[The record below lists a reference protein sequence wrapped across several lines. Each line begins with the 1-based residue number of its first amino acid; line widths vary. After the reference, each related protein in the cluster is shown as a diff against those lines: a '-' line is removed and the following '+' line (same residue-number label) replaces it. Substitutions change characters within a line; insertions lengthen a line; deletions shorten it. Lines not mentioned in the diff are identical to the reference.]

1 MKTLRKNVQDFK
13 TYMLNEQAKH
23 TLTKHNANL
32 SPKSDEFEYG
42 KRIHAQEVLEYSRTN
57 MFIINLAYFIVKH
70 HLDEKQIF
78 EYLMKTADNA
88 KNYYEYRYDNDK
100 GEYLKLDPPYHW
112 LAEKGGHAY
121 DAIMKLV
128 NKYTYEESTDNNK

>member
-57 MFIINLAYFIVKH
+57 MFIIKL
-70 HLDEKQIF
+70 
-78 EYLMKTADNA
+78 
-88 KNYYEYRYDNDK
+88 YY
-100 GEYLKLDPPYHW
+100 
-112 LAEKGGHAY
+112 
-121 DAIMKLV
+121 
-128 NKYTYEESTDNNK
+128 